1 VAVHSWLA
9 ISHNIV
15 PINAFLIIFY
25 ITGEDGYIRLKR
37 VDPSTLDD
45 PTSDCKLDDKPGDGV
60 ACEKDGNG
68 NDVTPN
74 AVLVCGTSA
83 ILFDGVVPIGG
94 HLL

>member
-1 VAVHSWLA
+1 
-9 ISHNIV
+9 
-15 PINAFLIIFY
+15 
-25 ITGEDGYIRLKR
+25 

-60 ACEKDGNG
+60 ACEKDDNG